1 MEGGRASPKGGVP
14 MEGGGAFPKVVN
26 GLIQAVPIRTP
37 KLHLTSRH
45 VLIRDHISL
54 AIKPLPSPGTLVCCK
69 RFRAGQEREFR
80 ILR

>member
-45 VLIRDHISL
+45 ETIIISL
-54 AIKPLPSPGTLVCCK
+54 AIKPLPSPGTLVRCK
-69 RFRAGQEREFR
+69 RYRAGQEREFR
-80 ILR
+80 ILKR